1 MLMHQEE
8 KLKLGEKKKILEDE
22 IAQFI
27 EKKTMAE
34 SILSQVSVST
44 PVVSLKT
51 HGLQK
56 VSADASSQ
64 RQQWKNSSLLEVKFQ

>member
-8 KLKLGEKKKILEDE
+8 ELKLGEKKKLLEDE

-27 EKKTMAE
+27 EKKAITV
-34 SILSQVSVST
+34 SIQSQVSVST

-51 HGLQK
+51 QGLQK
-56 VSADASSQ
+56 VSADAAHQ
-64 RQQWKNSSLLEVKFQ
+64 RQQ

>member
-8 KLKLGEKKKILEDE
+8 ELKLGEKKKILEDE
-22 IAQFI
+22 IAHFV
-27 EKKTMAE
+27 KKKAITE

-51 HGLQK
+51 QGLQK
-56 VSADASSQ
+56 VSADASCQ
-64 RQQWKNSSLLEVKFQ
+64 RQQ